1 MATAGGPRSP
11 ADLAELP
18 LGPGQVALWWLGQA
32 GFAVR
37 GGGATLLIDPFLS
50 TGHDRLVP
58 RPFAPERATGV
69 DAILCTHEHIDH
81 LDADSLPA
89 LAAAS
94 PGAAVI
100 VPAPIV
106 SQVTDLGIAAGRVI
120 GAEPDRPIE
129 LPGATVHPLPSWH
142 GTDMA
147 DAYGFGLDLPGGGYR
162 YLGYVVEA
170 DGVRVYHSG
179 DTLVYEGM
187 EERLRRLAPHVALLP
202 INGRDR
208 FREEQNIVGNM
219 DHREAARLAVD
230 VGVDLLVPMH
240 FEMFAINLGF
250 PAHLVDFVQRH
261 HPGLAV
267 MLPDRV
273 RPFVCTAGW

>member
-1 MATAGGPRSP
+1 MAVAGGGRSP
-11 ADLAELP
+11 GDLARLRLEA
-18 LGPGQVALWWLGQA
+18 GQVALWWLGQS
-32 GFAVR
+32 GFALR
-37 GGGATLLIDPFLS
+37 GGDATLLLDPFLS

-58 RPFAPERATGV
+58 RPFAPEQATGV
-69 DAILCTHEHIDH
+69 DAILCSHEHLDH

-89 LAAAS
+89 MAAAS
-94 PGAAVI
+94 PGAAVV

-106 SQVTDLGIAAGRVI
+106 SQVTDLGIAPDRVI
-120 GAEPDRPIE
+120 GAQPEQPIE
-129 LPGATVHPLPSWH
+129 LRGLTVHPLPAWH
-142 GTDMA
+142 GIDVA
-147 DAYGFGLDLPGGGYR
+147 DAYGFGRELSGGRYR

-170 DGVRVYHSG
+170 DGVRVYHAG

-187 EERLRRLAPHVALLP
+187 EEWLRRLAPDVALLP

-208 FREEQNIVGNM
+208 FREEQNLVGNM
-219 DHREAARLAVD
+219 DHREAAQLAD
-230 VGVDLLVPMH
+230 AVGVGLLVPMH
-240 FEMFAINLGF
+240 FDMFAANLGF

-267 MLPDRV
+267 MLPDRE